1 MLVQVVDNEYM
12 VAIIAMRLSDMGM
25 IAFKF
30 GVIVRDN
37 VRIGGRPQENGQ
49 SRSDTGDHRHHEE
62 GDTLSHIVKGFGRLR
77 TKASSAGT
85 RGPHALL
92 YG

>member
-62 GDTLSHIVKGFGRLR
+62 GDTLSHIGAKLPDQGI
-77 TKASSAGT
+77 AE
-85 RGPHALL
+85 
-92 YG
+92 